1 MAVIPVK
8 ITNETL
14 HELHRIHR
22 QLGDLRERHDRGPK
36 QIKARQMSVA
46 QCEEKLTKVQADQK
60 AARMAIDHKQLTLK
74 TNESRI
80 NDLQAKLNAC
90 TTNREYQ
97 ALKDQIAADK
107 MAKSVLEDEILEAME
122 KLGEYKALIAQSEEQ
137 VKKSKEELAKT
148 QQAVKEQEE
157 LVVGDIRRLE
167 GELAKVETSLD
178 PEFLVVYRRIVAAKG
193 EDAMAQVDGE
203 FCGGCNHQ
211 LTANNVSELRM
222 SRALFCKNCG
232 RLIYLAADKMPQRPA

>member
-46 QCEEKLTKVQADQK
+46 QCEEKLVKVQADLK
-60 AARMAIDHKQLTLK
+60 GARMAIDQKQLTLK

>member
-46 QCEEKLTKVQADQK
+46 QCEEKLVKVQAELK
-60 AARMAIDHKQLTLK
+60 AARMAIDQKQLTLK

-122 KLGEYKALIAQSEEQ
+122 KLGEYKALIAQGEEQ

-148 QQAVKEQEE
+148 QQSVKEHEE

-167 GELAKVETSLD
+167 GELGKVETALD
-178 PEFLVVYRRIVAAKG
+178 PDFLVVYRRIVAAKG

-222 SRALFCKNCG
+222 NRALFCKNCG
-232 RLIYLAADKMPQRPA
+232 RLIYLPADKMPKRPE

>member
-46 QCEEKLTKVQADQK
+46 QCEEKLVKVQADQK
-60 AARMAIDHKQLTLK
+60 AARMAIDQKQLTLK

-122 KLGEYKALIAQSEEQ
+122 KMGEFKAHIAQAEEQ

-148 QQAVKEQEE
+148 QQVVKDQED
-157 LVVGDIRRLE
+157 LVMGDIRRLE
-167 GELAKVETSLD
+167 DELHEVESGLD
-178 PEFLVVYRRIVAAKG
+178 PDFLVVYKRIVAAKG
-193 EDAMAQVDGE
+193 QDAMAQVEGE

-211 LTANNVSELRM
+211 LTANNISELRM
-222 SRALFCKNCG
+222 SRGIFCKNCG
-232 RLIYLAADKMPQRPA
+232 RLIYLPADRMPKRAE